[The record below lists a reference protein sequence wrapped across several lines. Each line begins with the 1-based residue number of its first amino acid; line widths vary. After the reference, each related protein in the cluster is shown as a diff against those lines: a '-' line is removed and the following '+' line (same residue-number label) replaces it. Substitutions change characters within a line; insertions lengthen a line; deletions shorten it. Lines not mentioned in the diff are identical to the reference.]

1 MHIPSDNIVSDPNF
15 SVSTISFLK
24 EHQITTG
31 LTTDAVVDGMK
42 HRFLCSNPESLHS
55 SCQPDLASR
64 TQSLGGWMLQIPH
77 LTHPVSLLVIPEG
90 LVVPPPHTHTLHD
103 SQLLGFIPMCLVLP
117 HLTTSVTSTWSKPV
131 SFLTW
136 LITWLGS
143 LLPPWLPSSQWLPW
157 QPKRCCKNTS
167 RVTASICL

>member
-90 LVVPPPHTHTLHD
+90 LVVPPTHTHTRSTTPSYLALSPCAWSSHI
-103 SQLLGFIPMCLVLP
+103 SPPLLLAPGPNQYPFSP
-117 HLTTSVTSTWSKPV
+117 
-131 SFLTW
+131 
-136 LITWLGS
+136 G
-143 LLPPWLPSSQWLPW
+143 
-157 QPKRCCKNTS
+157 
-167 RVTASICL
+167 